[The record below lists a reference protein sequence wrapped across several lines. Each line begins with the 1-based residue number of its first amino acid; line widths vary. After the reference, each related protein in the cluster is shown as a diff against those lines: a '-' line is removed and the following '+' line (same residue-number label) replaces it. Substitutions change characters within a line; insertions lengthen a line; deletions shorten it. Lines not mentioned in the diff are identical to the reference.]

1 MPHRDKNKIQLILIQ
16 FSTRTESQAL
26 NVTKGHK
33 HSYQQATYISIPN
46 DRDDPIWSMSQPG
59 HNPHGYNPVTNKD
72 AILLAIDL
80 NTDTSNKL
88 INVSSGHNPQAY
100 NTVTN

>member
-1 MPHRDKNKIQLILIQ
+1 
-16 FSTRTESQAL
+16 
-26 NVTKGHK
+26 
-33 HSYQQATYISIPN
+33 
-46 DRDDPIWSMSQPG
+46 MSQPG

-88 INVSSGHNPQAY
+88 INVSSGHNPPAY
-100 NTVTN
+100 NTVTNKRLCTWRDLVSYQCQYRH